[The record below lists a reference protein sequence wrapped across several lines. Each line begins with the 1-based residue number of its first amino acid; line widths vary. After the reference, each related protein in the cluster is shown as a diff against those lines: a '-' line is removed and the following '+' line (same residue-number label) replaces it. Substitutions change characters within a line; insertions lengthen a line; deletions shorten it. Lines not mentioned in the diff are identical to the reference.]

1 MSDIIHLL
9 PDSIANQIAAGE
21 VIQRPASVV
30 KELVENAID
39 AKASHVQIIIKDAGR
54 TSIQVIDNGKGM
66 SETDAR
72 MAFERHA
79 TSKISKA
86 EDLYALKTMGF
97 RGEALASIVAVAH
110 VELKTRQAND
120 EIGTSLVFSGSELE
134 KQEAVAT
141 AQGSSFTVKNLF
153 FNIPVRR
160 KFLKSNETEFRNI
173 LTEFERIVLVNPGVS
188 FALTHNDTEIFNL
201 PESVLRQRIIN
212 VSGKGLNQSLLPL
225 HAETTLA
232 RISGFIGTPASARK
246 RGALQYFFVNDRYM
260 KHPYFH
266 RAVMSAFEPFIPVGE
281 MPNYFIYIDIDPS
294 AIDVNIHPTKT
305 EIKFENEQAI
315 WQIIMA
321 SVKEAIG
328 KANAIPSIEFNQE
341 GAINIP
347 VYNEEKAHH
356 TPTFKPTINSN
367 YNPFKNSETPYQKPN
382 KDWEKLYEFID
393 NPQDASK
400 QAFTDIKKEEAP
412 AELFETTDYHYLQ
425 YKGKYL
431 ITPLKSGLVLIH
443 QRRAH
448 IRILFEDYLQRM
460 QNKQGLSQGLLF
472 PEIIRLT
479 SKEASIMP
487 VIIEDL
493 SFIGFDIAD
502 LGSNDYSI
510 NGIPAGLEKIDPV
523 ETLQDMIARTV
534 ETGCEVKEEICEAL
548 ALSLAKQAAIP
559 FGKPMSDEEAN
570 QLIAKLFSSTAP
582 NYTPDGQIIIS
593 VLSDEEFER
602 RFK

>member
-188 FALTHNDTEIFNL
+188 FALIHNDTEIFNL